1 MTLNF
6 ENESDRQFGFDPE
19 KIASAVC
26 RATLE
31 AVRCPYEAEV
41 SLLITDGEQIREMNR
56 TYRGID
62 RETDVLSFP
71 LQEYDAPGSFER
83 FEDPEIQSDAFDPD
97 SGELLLGDIVICADR
112 VASQARE
119 YGHSEKREFAFLV
132 AHSMLHLTGYD
143 HMEAEERE
151 VMEDM
156 QRKIM
161 DMVQIP
167 RDFQNPV

>member
-1 MTLNF
+1 MTLYY
-6 ENESDRQFGFDPE
+6 EDESDRQFGFDPE

-26 RATLE
+26 RAALD
-31 AVRCPYEAEV
+31 AVGCPYEAEV
-41 SLLITDGEQIREMNR
+41 SLLITDGEAIREMNR

-71 LQEYDAPGSFER
+71 LQEYDAPGSFDR
-83 FEDPEIQSDAFDPD
+83 FEAPEIQSDAFDPD

-112 VASQARE
+112 VVSQARE

-143 HMEAEERE
+143 HMETEERE